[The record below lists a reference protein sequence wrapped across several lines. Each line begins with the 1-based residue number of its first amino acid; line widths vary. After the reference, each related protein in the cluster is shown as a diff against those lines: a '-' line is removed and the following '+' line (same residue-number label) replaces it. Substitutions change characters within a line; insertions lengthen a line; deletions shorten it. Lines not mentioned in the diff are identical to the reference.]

1 MTRYLV
7 AQTPGS
13 GVWRHYLCG
22 WHGDVPIW
30 LPVREE
36 ALKLDEQSARQLV
49 DQLDTRYRGV
59 VQHVVEEIA

>member
-1 MTRYLV
+1 
-7 AQTPGS
+7 
-13 GVWRHYLCG
+13 LCG

-59 VQHVVEEIA
+59 VQHVVEEVA